1 MDSVI
6 DKLTEIEQT
15 ASAIVAHA
23 EEEKAEI
30 DREYDERRKK
40 FDQKLEEETMVRI
53 ERIREGLE
61 SDKKHLLTG
70 QEESSME
77 LIASLQEEYTK
88 NHTVYAENILKR
100 ITEV

>member
-61 SDKKHLLTG
+61 LS
-70 QEESSME
+70 
-77 LIASLQEEYTK
+77 LI
-88 NHTVYAENILKR
+88 HI
-100 ITEV
+100 

>member
-53 ERIREGLE
+53 ERIREGLRAIE
-61 SDKKHLLTG
+61 APADRTG
-70 QEESSME
+70 GVQQGTDRIPSGG
-77 LIASLQEEYTK
+77 
-88 NHTVYAENILKR
+88 VY
-100 ITEV
+100 

>member
-1 MDSVI
+1 MIKDNFNLYKKGAFMDSVI

-53 ERIREGLE
+53 ERIRRGLRAIR
-61 SDKKHLLTG
+61 STC
-70 QEESSME
+70 
-77 LIASLQEEYTK
+77 
-88 NHTVYAENILKR
+88 
-100 ITEV
+100 